1 LSIFCENDSSK
12 DFKGTVLIFVVLHKK
27 GYEQISTFIKKKRR
41 KKKKKDNKKLT
52 IKNRIK

>member
-41 KKKKKDNKKLT
+41 KKKKKDAE
-52 IKNRIK
+52 